1 MCCIFQAWTR
11 VSAEY
16 SCRLVT
22 HTLMATFLE
31 KLLKNWNSNRTW
43 CFPDYPPSVPKLARW
58 AVLPCSQLLM
68 TGFLFSL
75 FPTSKRRLRLVEMVR
90 QCVSPPWSHL
100 QRLGHHF
107 LSHLSTL
114 DILLFFLYWCNHWC
128 LNVTKQRVKAE
139 LANNT
144 RTVVFQLRF
153 VWSMRSPPSTVW
165 QILLIIYTV
174 VGTAAHDF
182 VIVWWDCIVFGVVC
196 SLCSLGGFL
205 LFLSYNAHN
214 CV

>member
-11 VSAEY
+11 VLAEY

-114 DILLFFLYWCNHWC
+114 DILLFFFILVQPLVPERNQ
-128 LNVTKQRVKAE
+128 TKSESRACKQH
-139 LANNT
+139 T
-144 RTVVFQLRF
+144 
-153 VWSMRSPPSTVW
+153 
-165 QILLIIYTV
+165 
-174 VGTAAHDF
+174 
-182 VIVWWDCIVFGVVC
+182 
-196 SLCSLGGFL
+196 
-205 LFLSYNAHN
+205 N
-214 CV
+214 CGLPA

>member
-1 MCCIFQAWTR
+1 
-11 VSAEY
+11 
-16 SCRLVT
+16 
-22 HTLMATFLE
+22 
-31 KLLKNWNSNRTW
+31 
-43 CFPDYPPSVPKLARW
+43 
-58 AVLPCSQLLM
+58 M

-90 QCVSPPWSHL
+90 QCVSPPSVSPPQTWSPLPVTFEHTGYPVVFFIL
-100 QRLGHHF
+100 VQPPIFSKHF
-107 LSHLSTL
+107 KW
-114 DILLFFLYWCNHWC
+114 FWC

-144 RTVVFQLRF
+144 QTVVFQLRF

-174 VGTAAHDF
+174 VGTAGHDF

-196 SLCSLGGFL
+196 SLCSLCFL
-205 LFLSYNAHN
+205 GVFCFSCLTMHIIACSYQVVDILISILVTV
-214 CV
+214 CQISFFFFFCF

>member
-11 VSAEY
+11 VLAEY

-90 QCVSPPWSHL
+90 QCVSPPSVSPPETWSPLPVTFEHT
-100 QRLGHHF
+100 GYPVV
-107 LSHLSTL
+107 
-114 DILLFFLYWCNHWC
+114 FLYWCNHWC

-196 SLCSLGGFL
+196 SLGGFL